1 MQDFI
6 DFHRRLDEA
15 YCFLSIYKKN
25 VVSKNNKIGVI
36 CMLNFPWHTPRLPSI
51 CRIATFAGCG
61 FAATVAQADFLKD
74 SHADLSMR
82 NLYFNSDNRDGAA
95 NPSKTEEWAQGFI
108 LDYRSGYTSGP
119 VGVGVDAMGM
129 LGVTLDSGKGRHL
142 GSTMIPS
149 DGDSA
154 ASEWSSFGATAKAK
168 LSQTELRYGQ
178 LMPKI
183 PVLVASDGRLL
194 PQTFQGVQLQ
204 SRDLDNFTFTGGALN
219 RAKGRA
225 STDRTG
231 LAVNGGTQESNR
243 FYFGGID
250 YRVSRSLLLQYYGGQ
265 LEDYYTQHFA
275 GLNHNWDLGDNGS
288 LTSDLRYFRTRSD
301 GANGT
306 TSGRSQGYVASGY
319 TSGGDGEIDN
329 NLWSAAFTYRLGG
342 HALTLGHQEVSDDS
356 NFVQINQGSIDK
368 GAGGSS
374 LYLLTDK
381 MLLNFTRAGERTGFA
396 QYAYDFTALGVP
408 GLKAT
413 VMYLKGDHIQTSSG
427 IEQTEWERDLSLDY
441 VIQSGTF
448 KNMGFTWRNGMSR
461 SEATRNGD
469 QNRLIVNYTLPLF

>member
-1 MQDFI
+1 M
-6 DFHRRLDEA
+6 
-15 YCFLSIYKKN
+15 
-25 VVSKNNKIGVI
+25 KITS
-36 CMLNFPWHTPRLPSI
+36 MY
-51 CRIATFAGCG
+51 RIATAVGCG
-61 FAATVAQADFLKD
+61 LAGTVAQADFLKD
-74 SHADLSMR
+74 SHADLAMR

-95 NPSKTEEWAQGFI
+95 KPSKTEEWAQGFI
-108 LDYRSGYTSGP
+108 LDYRSGYTPGLI
-119 VGVGVDAMGM
+119 GVGVDAMGM
-129 LGVTLDSGKGRHL
+129 LGVTLDSGKGRHQ

-154 ASEWSSFGATAKAK
+154 ASEWSSFGATAKAR

-204 SRDLDNFTFTGGALN
+204 SRELDNFTFMGGALN

-243 FYFGGID
+243 FYYGGVD
-250 YRVSRSLLLQYYGGQ
+250 YHVSRSLLLQYYGGQ

-275 GLNHNWDLGDNGS
+275 GLNHIWSLGDSGS
-288 LTSDLRYFRTRSD
+288 LTTDLRYFRTRSD

-306 TSGRSQGYVASGY
+306 ISGRSQGYVASGY
-319 TSGGDGEIDN
+319 TSNGDGEIDN
-329 NLWSAAFTYRLGG
+329 DLWSAAFTYRFGG
-342 HALTLGHQEVSDDS
+342 HALTLGYQDVSDDS

-374 LYLLTDK
+374 LYLWTDK

-396 QYAYDFTALGVP
+396 QYAYDFAPLGVP

-427 IEQTEWERDLSLDY
+427 VEQSEWERDISLDY
-441 VIQSGTF
+441 VIQSGAF
-448 KNMGFTWRNGMSR
+448 KNLGFTWRNGMSR